1 MRVSLSDEARADA
14 NAAADWYIAEGAFD
28 AAEDLANTLDRVF
41 GLLCDSPSMG
51 EQAAHDTRMLALH
64 DFPYSLIYRIQG
76 DEIRVIAIAHHS
88 RRPGYW
94 VGRR

>member
-1 MRVSLSDEARADA
+1 MRISLSDEAEADA
-14 NAAADWYIAEGAFD
+14 NAATDWYIGHGAFV
-28 AAEDLANTLDRVF
+28 AVEDFANALDRAF
-41 GLLCDSPSMG
+41 SLLCAHPAMG
-51 EQAAHDTRMLALH
+51 VRAAHRTRMLTLH

-76 DEIRVIAIAHHS
+76 DEIRVIAVAHHS